1 MLGQSAKFRH
11 FAPHLRF
18 FFLFIKSQVIRNFA
32 KIYMK
37 LNGLLLVYVYQIYA
51 FSCAKV
57 LPRFVLGVRSG
68 LQKKPVVE
76 RCMLVAGASYRKY
89 GKKTLE
95 PTDAPVRLFES
106 FLYLAGDIPQG
117 SCTFH

>member
-1 MLGQSAKFRH
+1 
-11 FAPHLRF
+11 
-18 FFLFIKSQVIRNFA
+18 
-32 KIYMK
+32 MK
-37 LNGLLLVYVYQIYA
+37 LNGLLVVYVYQIYA

-57 LPRFVLGVRSG
+57 LPRFLLRVRSG

-76 RCMLVAGASYRKY
+76 RCMLVTGASYRKY

-95 PTDAPVRLFES
+95 PTDAPVRFRFPKAS
-106 FLYLAGDIPQG
+106 FLHLAGDVPQG

>member
-1 MLGQSAKFRH
+1 
-11 FAPHLRF
+11 
-18 FFLFIKSQVIRNFA
+18 
-32 KIYMK
+32 MK

-57 LPRFVLGVRSG
+57 LPRFLVRVRSG

-76 RCMLVAGASYRKY
+76 RCMLVTGASYRKY

-95 PTDAPVRLFES
+95 PTDAPVHLFSGSPKHPFYTLLAMFPRGHALFTRERVMG
-106 FLYLAGDIPQG
+106 LDGQYLTIVGRVLAKYRD
-117 SCTFH
+117 

>member
-1 MLGQSAKFRH
+1 
-11 FAPHLRF
+11 
-18 FFLFIKSQVIRNFA
+18 
-32 KIYMK
+32 MK

-51 FSCAKV
+51 LSCAKV

-76 RCMLVAGASYRKY
+76 RCMLVTGASYRKY

-95 PTDAPVRLFES
+95 PTDAPVRLFAF